1 MYMEGADQFRGWF
14 QSSLLTSVATQGVAP
29 YREVLCHGWVVD
41 AQGKQM
47 HKSAGNGMEPSEIIR
62 DYGADI
68 IRLWVASS
76 DYTVDVRAG
85 KEIFRQLSE
94 AVKRGVWAAGG
105 FPLEVNT
112 MSICEVFFDLS
123 SLIYRNLLSMTTEEL
138 IARHP
143 FDGVVLIGGCD
154 KNIPAQ
160 LMAAVSANK
169 PTIFLPGGA
178 MLPGMY
184 KGEPLCC
191 GTDSFRLWTRYSMG
205 EIDMDEV
212 VAHEGC
218 LYGSAGACP
227 IMGTANTCQTVAEA
241 LGMALPG
248 SASSLGVSAEKS
260 RQAELS
266 VRRIVEM
273 VKENLTV
280 SKIITPDS
288 VRNAIRVL
296 MACGGSTNLLIHLK
310 AIMGRAG
317 FDIDLMEFDAIS
329 NDTPLL
335 VNVKPH
341 GTNPVG
347 AEFHNAGGVP
357 AVMKELEGKLN
368 LDCMTVTGKTV
379 GENLKKVDYA
389 YDRRVIR
396 SIDDPISPVGGMCIL
411 KGNLAPNG
419 AVIKRSAATERL
431 LHHRGRA
438 KVFDDLSVAEKW
450 LADEN
455 SDVDENTVIVLRGY
469 GPKGA
474 PGMPE
479 FGNYLPIPRK
489 LYRQGV
495 KDFVRI
501 TDSRMSG
508 GAFGTVILHCAPES
522 AAGGPLAAVRDGDM
536 ITIDVDKNL
545 LRLEISEEELSE
557 RLRHA
562 SPKEHPDV
570 TRVFVRN
577 FIDHVLQAD
586 EGCDMDYM

>member
-1 MYMEGADQFRGWF
+1 MNNNTSPVWKKRGTRQGLLRNALLKAMGYTDQDIEKPII
-14 QSSLLTSVATQGVAP
+14 GVINTWAETNP
-29 YREVLCHGWVVD
+29 GHVH
-41 AQGKQM
+41 
-47 HKSAGNGMEPSEIIR
+47 
-62 DYGADI
+62 
-68 IRLWVASS
+68 
-76 DYTVDVRAG
+76 
-85 KEIFRQLSE
+85 FRQLSE

-241 LGMALPG
+241 LGLALPG
-248 SASSLGVSAEKS
+248 SAACIAVSAEMLRVS
-260 RQAELS
+260 EMTGRQIMRL
-266 VRRIVEM
+266 VQ
-273 VKENLTV
+273 
-280 SKIITPDS
+280 DS
-288 VRNAIRVL
+288 VCARDIVTKDSIENAIRVL

-310 AIMGRAG
+310 AIARRAG
-317 FDIDLMEFDAIS
+317 IDLDLMDFDRIS
-329 NDTPLL
+329 NETPLL

-341 GTNPVG
+341 GQYSVG
-347 AEFHNAGGVP
+347 EFGHAGGVQ
-357 AVMKELEGKLN
+357 AVMKELAPLLHG
-368 LDCMTVTGKTV
+368 DCLTVTGKTV
-379 GENLKKVDYA
+379 AENLEKAQYA
-389 YDRRVIR
+389 FNREVIR
-396 SIDDPISPVGGMCIL
+396 PIDNPLLPYGGISVL
-411 KGNLAPNG
+411 RGNLAPGG
-419 AVIKRSAATERL
+419 AVVKRSAASPHL
-431 LHHRGRA
+431 LRHRGPA
-438 KVFDDLSVAEKW
+438 KVFDDLADAEKF
-450 LADEN
+450 LLDED
-455 SDVDENTVIVLRGY
+455 SDMTWDTVVVLRGY

-508 GAFGTVILHCAPES
+508 GAFGTVVLHCAPES

-570 TRVFVRN
+570 TRGFVRN

>member
-1 MYMEGADQFRGWF
+1 MNNNTSPVWKKRGTRQGLLRNALLKAMGYTDQDIEKPII
-14 QSSLLTSVATQGVAP
+14 GVINTWAETNP
-29 YREVLCHGWVVD
+29 GHVH
-41 AQGKQM
+41 
-47 HKSAGNGMEPSEIIR
+47 
-62 DYGADI
+62 
-68 IRLWVASS
+68 
-76 DYTVDVRAG
+76 
-85 KEIFRQLSE
+85 FRQLSE

-241 LGMALPG
+241 LGLALPG
-248 SASSLGVSAEKS
+248 SAACIAVSAEMLRVS
-260 RQAELS
+260 EMTGRQIMRLVQDNVCA
-266 VRRIVEM
+266 RDIVT
-273 VKENLTV
+273 K
-280 SKIITPDS
+280 DS
-288 VRNAIRVL
+288 IENAIRVL

-310 AIMGRAG
+310 AIARRAG
-317 FDIDLMEFDAIS
+317 IDLDLMDFDRIS
-329 NDTPLL
+329 NETPLL

-341 GTNPVG
+341 GQYSVG
-347 AEFHNAGGVP
+347 EFGHAGGVQ
-357 AVMKELEGKLN
+357 AVMKELAPLLHG
-368 LDCMTVTGKTV
+368 DCLTVTGKTV
-379 GENLKKVDYA
+379 AENLEKAQYA
-389 YDRRVIR
+389 FNREVIR
-396 SIDDPISPVGGMCIL
+396 PIDNPLLPYGGISVL
-411 KGNLAPNG
+411 RGNLAPGG
-419 AVIKRSAATERL
+419 AVVKRSAASPHL
-431 LHHRGRA
+431 LRHRGPA
-438 KVFDDLSVAEKW
+438 KVFDDLADAEKF
-450 LADEN
+450 LLDED
-455 SDVDENTVIVLRGY
+455 SDMTWDTVVVLRGY

-570 TRVFVRN
+570 TRGFVRN

-586 EGCDMDYM
+586 EGCDMEYM

>member
-1 MYMEGADQFRGWF
+1 MNNNTSPVWKKRGTRQGLLRNALLKAMGYTDQDIEKPII
-14 QSSLLTSVATQGVAP
+14 GVINTWAETNP
-29 YREVLCHGWVVD
+29 GHVH
-41 AQGKQM
+41 
-47 HKSAGNGMEPSEIIR
+47 
-62 DYGADI
+62 
-68 IRLWVASS
+68 
-76 DYTVDVRAG
+76 
-85 KEIFRQLSE
+85 FRQLSE

-241 LGMALPG
+241 LGLALPG
-248 SASSLGVSAEKS
+248 SAACIAVSAEMLRVS
-260 RQAELS
+260 EMTGRQIMRLVQDNVCA
-266 VRRIVEM
+266 RDIVT
-273 VKENLTV
+273 K
-280 SKIITPDS
+280 DS
-288 VRNAIRVL
+288 IENAIRVL

-310 AIMGRAG
+310 AIARRAG
-317 FDIDLMEFDAIS
+317 IDLDLMDFDRIS
-329 NDTPLL
+329 NETPLL

-341 GTNPVG
+341 GQYSVG
-347 AEFHNAGGVP
+347 EFGHAGGVQ
-357 AVMKELEGKLN
+357 AVMKELAPLLHG
-368 LDCMTVTGKTV
+368 DCLTVTGKTV
-379 GENLKKVDYA
+379 AENLEKAQYA
-389 YDRRVIR
+389 FNREVIR
-396 SIDDPISPVGGMCIL
+396 PIDNPLLPYGGISVL
-411 KGNLAPNG
+411 RGNLAPGG
-419 AVIKRSAATERL
+419 AVVKRSAASPHL
-431 LHHRGRA
+431 LRHRGPA
-438 KVFDDLSVAEKW
+438 KVFDDLADAEKF
-450 LADEN
+450 LLDED
-455 SDVDENTVIVLRGY
+455 SDMTWDTVVVLRGY

-479 FGNYLPIPRK
+479 FGNYLPIHRK

-570 TRVFVRN
+570 TRGFVRN

>member
-1 MYMEGADQFRGWF
+1 MNNNTSPVWKKRGTRQGLLRNALLKAMGYTDQDIEKPII
-14 QSSLLTSVATQGVAP
+14 GVINTWAETNP
-29 YREVLCHGWVVD
+29 GHVH
-41 AQGKQM
+41 
-47 HKSAGNGMEPSEIIR
+47 
-62 DYGADI
+62 
-68 IRLWVASS
+68 
-76 DYTVDVRAG
+76 
-85 KEIFRQLSE
+85 FRQLSE

-241 LGMALPG
+241 LGLALPG
-248 SASSLGVSAEKS
+248 SAACIAVSAEMLRVS
-260 RQAELS
+260 EMTGRQIMRL
-266 VRRIVEM
+266 VQ
-273 VKENLTV
+273 
-280 SKIITPDS
+280 DS
-288 VRNAIRVL
+288 VCARDIVTKDSIENAIRVL

-310 AIMGRAG
+310 AIARRAS
-317 FDIDLMEFDAIS
+317 IDLDLMDFDRIS
-329 NDTPLL
+329 NETPLL

-341 GTNPVG
+341 GQYSVG
-347 AEFHNAGGVP
+347 EFGHAGGVQ
-357 AVMKELEGKLN
+357 AVMKELAPLLHG
-368 LDCMTVTGKTV
+368 DCLTVTGKTV
-379 GENLKKVDYA
+379 AENLEKAQYA
-389 YDRRVIR
+389 FNREVIR
-396 SIDDPISPVGGMCIL
+396 PIDNPLLPYGGISVL
-411 KGNLAPNG
+411 RGNLAPGG
-419 AVIKRSAATERL
+419 AVVKRSAASPHL
-431 LHHRGRA
+431 LRHRGPA
-438 KVFDDLSVAEKW
+438 KVFDDLADAEKY
-450 LADEN
+450 LLDED
-455 SDVDENTVIVLRGY
+455 SDMTWDTVVVLRGY

-570 TRVFVRN
+570 TRGFVRN

>member
-1 MYMEGADQFRGWF
+1 MNNNTSPVWKKRGTRQGLLRNALLKAMGYTDQDIEKPII
-14 QSSLLTSVATQGVAP
+14 GVINTWAETNP
-29 YREVLCHGWVVD
+29 GHVH
-41 AQGKQM
+41 
-47 HKSAGNGMEPSEIIR
+47 
-62 DYGADI
+62 
-68 IRLWVASS
+68 
-76 DYTVDVRAG
+76 
-85 KEIFRQLSE
+85 FRQLSE

-241 LGMALPG
+241 LGLALPG
-248 SASSLGVSAEKS
+248 SAACIAVSAEMLRVS
-260 RQAELS
+260 EMTGRQIMRL
-266 VRRIVEM
+266 VQ
-273 VKENLTV
+273 
-280 SKIITPDS
+280 DS
-288 VRNAIRVL
+288 VCARDIVTKDSIENAIRVL

-310 AIMGRAG
+310 AIARRAG
-317 FDIDLMEFDAIS
+317 IDLDLMEFDRIS
-329 NDTPLL
+329 NETPLL

-341 GTNPVG
+341 GQYSVG
-347 AEFHNAGGVP
+347 EFGHAGGVQ
-357 AVMKELEGKLN
+357 AVMKELAPLLHG
-368 LDCMTVTGKTV
+368 DCLTVTGKTV
-379 GENLKKVDYA
+379 AENLEKAQYA
-389 YDRRVIR
+389 FNREVIR
-396 SIDDPISPVGGMCIL
+396 PIDNPLLPYGGISVL
-411 KGNLAPNG
+411 RGNLAPGG
-419 AVIKRSAATERL
+419 AVVKRSAASPHL
-431 LHHRGRA
+431 LRHRGPA
-438 KVFDDLSVAEKW
+438 KVFDDLADAEKF
-450 LADEN
+450 LLDED
-455 SDVDENTVIVLRGY
+455 SDMTWDTVVVLRGY

-570 TRVFVRN
+570 TRGFVRN

>member
-1 MYMEGADQFRGWF
+1 MNNNTSPVWKKRGTRQGLLRNALLKAMGYTDQDIEKPII
-14 QSSLLTSVATQGVAP
+14 GVINTWAETNP
-29 YREVLCHGWVVD
+29 GHVH
-41 AQGKQM
+41 
-47 HKSAGNGMEPSEIIR
+47 
-62 DYGADI
+62 
-68 IRLWVASS
+68 
-76 DYTVDVRAG
+76 
-85 KEIFRQLSE
+85 FRQLSE

-241 LGMALPG
+241 LGLALPG
-248 SASSLGVSAEKS
+248 SAACIAVSAEMLRVS
-260 RQAELS
+260 EMTGRQIMRLVQDNVCA
-266 VRRIVEM
+266 RDIVT
-273 VKENLTV
+273 K
-280 SKIITPDS
+280 DS
-288 VRNAIRVL
+288 IENAIRVL

-310 AIMGRAG
+310 AIARRAG
-317 FDIDLMEFDAIS
+317 IDLDLMDFDRIS
-329 NDTPLL
+329 NETPLL

-341 GTNPVG
+341 GQYSVG
-347 AEFHNAGGVP
+347 EFGHAGGVQ
-357 AVMKELEGKLN
+357 AVMKELAPLLHG
-368 LDCMTVTGKTV
+368 DCLTVTGKTV
-379 GENLKKVDYA
+379 AENLEKAQYA
-389 YDRRVIR
+389 FNREVIR
-396 SIDDPISPVGGMCIL
+396 PIDNPLLPYGGISVL
-411 KGNLAPNG
+411 RGNLAPGG
-419 AVIKRSAATERL
+419 AVVKRSAASPHL
-431 LHHRGRA
+431 LRHRGPA
-438 KVFDDLSVAEKW
+438 KVFDDLADAEKF
-450 LADEN
+450 LLDED
-455 SDVDENTVIVLRGY
+455 SDMTWDTVVVLRGY

-570 TRVFVRN
+570 TRGFVRN

>member
-1 MYMEGADQFRGWF
+1 MNNNTSPVWKKRGTRQGLLRNALLKAMGYTDQDIEKPII
-14 QSSLLTSVATQGVAP
+14 GVINTWAETNP
-29 YREVLCHGWVVD
+29 GHVH
-41 AQGKQM
+41 
-47 HKSAGNGMEPSEIIR
+47 
-62 DYGADI
+62 
-68 IRLWVASS
+68 
-76 DYTVDVRAG
+76 
-85 KEIFRQLSE
+85 FRQLSE

-241 LGMALPG
+241 LGLALPG
-248 SASSLGVSAEKS
+248 SAACIAVSAEMLRVS
-260 RQAELS
+260 EMTGRQIMRLVQDNVCA
-266 VRRIVEM
+266 RDIVT
-273 VKENLTV
+273 K
-280 SKIITPDS
+280 DS
-288 VRNAIRVL
+288 IENAIRVL

-310 AIMGRAG
+310 AIARRAG
-317 FDIDLMEFDAIS
+317 IDLDLMDFDRIS
-329 NDTPLL
+329 NETPLL

-341 GTNPVG
+341 GQYSVG
-347 AEFHNAGGVP
+347 EFGHAGGVQ
-357 AVMKELEGKLN
+357 AVMKELAPLLHG
-368 LDCMTVTGKTV
+368 DCLTVTGKTV
-379 GENLKKVDYA
+379 AENLEKAQYA
-389 YDRRVIR
+389 FNREVIR
-396 SIDDPISPVGGMCIL
+396 PIDNPLLPYGGISVL
-411 KGNLAPNG
+411 RGNLAPGG
-419 AVIKRSAATERL
+419 AVVKRSAASPHL
-431 LHHRGRA
+431 LRHRGPA
-438 KVFDDLSVAEKW
+438 KVFDDLADAEKF
-450 LADEN
+450 LLDED
-455 SDVDENTVIVLRGY
+455 SDMTWDTVVVLRGY

-479 FGNYLPIPRK
+479 FGNYLPIPKK

-536 ITIDVDKNL
+536 IEIDVDKNL
-545 LRLEISEEELSE
+545 LRLDVSDEELAA
-557 RLRHA
+557 RLKA
-562 SPKEHPDV
+562 VVPKEHPDI
-570 TRVFVRN
+570 TRGFVRN
-577 FIDHVLQAD
+577 FIDNVLQAD
-586 EGCDMDYM
+586 EGCDMRYM